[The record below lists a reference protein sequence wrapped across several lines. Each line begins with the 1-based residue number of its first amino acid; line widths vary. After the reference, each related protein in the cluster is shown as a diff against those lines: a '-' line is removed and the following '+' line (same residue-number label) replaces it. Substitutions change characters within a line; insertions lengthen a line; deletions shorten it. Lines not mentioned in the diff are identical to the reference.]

1 MLKAAAA
8 WLFAAGVMAAAAQPD
23 CGLVPGWAAR
33 GAPRAY
39 TAANLFEYMD
49 GNAEGYVLYGFR
61 AMRGVTCEKD
71 GVSLAVDISDFGDED
86 SAYGMFS
93 ANLDPRE
100 PATRLGM
107 GGQIVPRRAIFV
119 KGRFYVEIAAE
130 PEGDHSGVL
139 RQWSAA
145 LEKTVEGSCDPP
157 AALAWFPAEARESL
171 RLIPESVLG
180 LRLLRRGYVGQYE
193 FGKAFVVSE
202 VSPGAAAALMQK
214 LRARFAPAQAGRT
227 SDEAFQATD
236 KYLGRLYIFRKG
248 HFVAGYA
255 SVAGGHD
262 PAALAEAL
270 AARLP

>member
-8 WLFAAGVMAAAAQPD
+8 WLFAAGVLAAAAQPD
-23 CGLVPGWAAR
+23 CGLVRGWEPR
-33 GAPRAY
+33 GAARAY

-49 GNAEGYVLYGFR
+49 GNAEGYVLYGLR
-61 AMRGVTCEKD
+61 ALHGVTCERD
-71 GVSLAVDISDFGDED
+71 GVTLAVDISDFGDED

-93 ANLDPRE
+93 ANVDPRE
-100 PATRLGM
+100 PVSRLGM

-130 PEGDHSGVL
+130 PEGDHSAVL
-139 RQWSAA
+139 RHWSAE

-157 AALAWFPAEARESL
+157 AALAWFPPEARESL

-180 LRLLRRGYVGQYE
+180 LRLLRRGYVGQYD
-193 FGKAFVVSE
+193 FGKAFVVTE
-202 VSPGAAAALMQK
+202 ASPGAAAALMQK
-214 LRARFAPAQAGRT
+214 LRARFAPAEAGRT
-227 SDEAFQATD
+227 SDEALQATD

-248 HFVAGYA
+248 RFVGGYA
-255 SVAGGHD
+255 NVGEGRD